1 MSALVDEDMGTFF
14 GCRTPTVSAGG
25 GFAGAEISA
34 APAAGANNNFDP
46 GGGWPG
52 TATAPNGVL
61 VLTDGGTPGA
71 CNLTGL
77 KAGQARQLVTI
88 VNNRTNDAVLNDA
101 NGGSLAANRFSTGGI
116 DITLPPGGSVD
127 GVYSSTLSRWVL
139 QL

>member
-1 MSALVDEDMGTFF
+1 MGGFF
-14 GCRTPTVSAGG
+14 GPQGTGSNSSSSSGG

-34 APAAGANNNFDP
+34 SPAAGANNNFDP

-52 TATAPNGVL
+52 TSLAPDGVL
-61 VLTDGGTPGA
+61 ILTDGGTPGA

-88 VNNRTNDAVLNDA
+88 INNRSNDVVLNDA
-101 NGGSLAANRFSTGGI
+101 NAGSTAANRFATGGI
-116 DITLPPGGSVD
+116 DPTLPPGASIN
-127 GVYSSTLSRWVL
+127 GVYSATLSRWVL